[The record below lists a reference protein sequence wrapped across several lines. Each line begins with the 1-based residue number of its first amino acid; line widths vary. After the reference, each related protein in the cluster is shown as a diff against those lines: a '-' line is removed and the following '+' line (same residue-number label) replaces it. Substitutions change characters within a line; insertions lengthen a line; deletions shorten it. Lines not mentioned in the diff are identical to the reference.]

1 MSKTSNFFKTNAIL
15 STALLSLLGACAID
29 DPIDYT
35 TSPVGPSSN
44 QGANN
49 ESFLSFE
56 GVFAQDEAEV
66 NTERRIQFSLEE
78 AVDANKEY
86 SVTVDGNEFKY
97 TTTSSPDHQT
107 LASQLAQAI
116 DSNALYSA
124 TAENNVIRIL
134 DGAGTSSISATK
146 AGALTEINED
156 PPTEPLMIEKSDLID
171 VGLYYGNADKEFN
184 KYLPL
189 IEKYYREEKKMT
201 TTNINTLLDGS
212 DPNVALLVVFQ
223 PATKFN
229 DDEIDSMKKVLEIGG
244 RIFFIG
250 EHQGYTPTQ
259 NKNISDGIVAMGG
272 SITVKTGSYSED
284 RHDRTG
290 VKNLYN
296 SPLNAGVNVFK
307 TTLYAELS
315 IDPKISQAI
324 IIDDSGRIVVADQ
337 ALLNG
342 RITLIADQNWIDN
355 NFKGYAYEAASDAKV
370 FMDNLAINAYNNQE
384 KVKEGINPNENFAP
398 SAGTVETIYTSVAS
412 LDINGETITIKSTN
426 EKIGKDIQ
434 FQKQNNVESKVEYK
448 DEKLVITYK
457 ENVSTTEDIVALLNA
472 YPEFSATTTGNIIIP

>member
-44 QGANN
+44 QDANN
-49 ESFLSFE
+49 ESFLSFA

-66 NTERRIQFSLEE
+66 NTERRIQFSIDETI
-78 AVDANKEY
+78 DANKEY

-134 DGAGTSSISATK
+134 DGAGTSSISAMK
-146 AGALTEINED
+146 AGTLTDISED
-156 PPTEPLMIEKSDLID
+156 PPTEPLMSENLELID
-171 VGLYYGNADKEFN
+171 VGLYYGNSNRPWKDYLSIIEQFYRVEKE
-184 KYLPL
+184 
-189 IEKYYREEKKMT
+189 MT
-201 TTNINTLLDGS
+201 TVNILTRLNGS
-212 DPNVALLVVFQ
+212 DPMVSLLVVYL
-223 PATKFN
+223 PGNPFN
-229 DDEIDSMKKVLEIGG
+229 QSEIESLQKILQAGG

-250 EHQGYTPTQ
+250 EHQSYTPTE
-259 NKNISDGIVAMGG
+259 NKIISDAIVALGG
-272 SITVKTGSYSED
+272 SIVVKTGSYSD
-284 RHDRTG
+284 DYHDREG
-290 VKNLYN
+290 IKNLYN
-296 SPLNAGVNVFK
+296 SPLNAGVSRFHTNY
-307 TTLYAELS
+307 YAELE
-315 IDPKISQAI
+315 IDPSISQAVVVS
-324 IIDDSGRIVVADQ
+324 DNKRIVIADQ

-342 RITLIADQNWIDN
+342 RITLIADHNWMDN
-355 NFKGYAYEAASDAKV
+355 DFDAYRNSSDAKI
-370 FMDNLAINAYNNQE
+370 FLGNLAIDAFNNE
-384 KVKEGINPNENFAP
+384 KKVQDGIDPNENFAP

-412 LDINGETITIKSTN
+412 FNINGETLTIKSTN
-426 EKIGKDIQ
+426 GKIGKDIQ
-434 FQKQNNVESKVEYK
+434 FQKQNNGESKVEYK